1 MELRLARWSTVCAR
15 ADWWRAGAGWAAP
28 LPAIALGWTP
38 VLFSTRMERGLDRER
53 GAEDEDE
60 NEDED
65 EAGKLPSP

>member
-38 VLFSTRMERGLDRER
+38 VLFGTLTE
-53 GAEDEDE
+53 
-60 NEDED
+60 
-65 EAGKLPSP
+65 